1 MPSSTRTQVSY
12 TKRFYMSGGKR
23 RDNPMMVLLWYWCDL
38 AYWRGRVE
46 ADEARRTEVQRG
58 NQRDQS

>member
-1 MPSSTRTQVSY
+1 
-12 TKRFYMSGGKR
+12 MSGGKR